1 METSTFL
8 CCPLCQVSFCRNS
21 LEEQDRV
28 ENAVRQELQ
37 VLKTLR
43 HENIVRMIGA
53 TRQSTHFS
61 MFVEWMAGGSVS
73 GLLER
78 YGAFSERVILNYTQQ
93 VLTGLSYLHHK
104 HILHRDLKG
113 TASFY

>member
-1 METSTFL
+1 M
-8 CCPLCQVSFCRNS
+8 SFCRNS

-28 ENAVRQELQ
+28 ENAVRQELE

-78 YGAFSERVILNYTQQ
+78 YGPFSERVILNYTQQ
-93 VLTGLSYLHHK
+93 VLNGLSYLHHK
-104 HILHRDLKG
+104 HIMHRDLKG
-113 TASFY
+113 NFYGREYKVVLSDCY